1 VSQRG
6 CLLLCALILL
16 PFFIIGLIRMN
27 RKAARRAKY
36 SSADVCPMPRLAP
49 RHAQFGNFATTRE
62 DGRA

>member
-16 PFFIIGLIRMN
+16 PFFIVGLIRMN

-36 SSADVCPMPRLAP
+36 SASDVCPARSLA
-49 RHAQFGNFATTRE
+49 HAQFGNFATTRE